1 MRVLDYRGVGTHT
14 LYSTT
19 ANRRSPPSVARRGIS
34 APSFLANFA
43 LNISIKHYLNLTTP
57 ANISADW
64 ALCLEDYFTHL
75 TLEKGLSPNSI
86 AAYQHDIELLRDYA
100 ESKSIAPT
108 LVQQADIEMLI
119 MQVGKDGALGPRS
132 QVRLVSGLRGFFNYL
147 LLEDRI
153 ENRPMEHIAPPRLG
167 EHLPA
172 VLSPAEVDA
181 MEATIDL
188 SDPLGH
194 RNLAILEVLY
204 SCGLRVTELVELR
217 ISQLYSAEGYLRVVG
232 KGNKERLVPIGERAL
247 HDVKLYLGQR
257 VHWPIKPAFA
267 DYLFLNQRGAKLTR
281 IMVFYIIRESAAKAG
296 IAKTV
301 SPHTL
306 RHSFATALV
315 SGGADLRVVQAM
327 LGHESIVTTEL
338 YTHLSQQH
346 LRAAV
351 MQYHPRGNR

>member
-1 MRVLDYRGVGTHT
+1 MSYGNAENSFETSAAKQDLYKTHRNGTARCIATLSDNRSSQRIGMLKPIANTPTLRSSIGNMRVLDYRGVGTHT

-43 LNISIKHYLNLTTP
+43 LDISIKHYLNLTTP

-108 LVQQADIEMLI
+108 LVQQSDIETLI

-153 ENRPMEHIAPPRLG
+153 ENSPMEHIAPPRLG

-172 VLSPAEVDA
+172 VLSPAEVA
-181 MEATIDL
+181 
-188 SDPLGH
+188 
-194 RNLAILEVLY
+194 
-204 SCGLRVTELVELR
+204 
-217 ISQLYSAEGYLRVVG
+217 
-232 KGNKERLVPIGERAL
+232 
-247 HDVKLYLGQR
+247 
-257 VHWPIKPAFA
+257 
-267 DYLFLNQRGAKLTR
+267 
-281 IMVFYIIRESAAKAG
+281 
-296 IAKTV
+296 V
-301 SPHTL
+301 S
-306 RHSFATALV
+306 
-315 SGGADLRVVQAM
+315 
-327 LGHESIVTTEL
+327 
-338 YTHLSQQH
+338 
-346 LRAAV
+346 
-351 MQYHPRGNR
+351 